1 MRRKQ
6 KRYTKEFEITADIL
20 LQKRK
25 AKLSL
30 EKAERIE
37 AEMHGMVLEM
47 NSPGVDG
54 ARVAFLKLEHDTLTR
69 KSQRLR
75 RSIELTEDVRIPRL
89 VRTLA
94 AFKTMSLP
102 GMGGEGVV
110 LQK

>member
-6 KRYTKEFEITADIL
+6 KRYTREFEITADIL

-25 AKLSL
+25 AKLNL

-47 NSPGVDG
+47 NAPGADG
-54 ARVAFLKLEHDTLTR
+54 ARVAFLKLEHDSLSK

-94 AFKTMSLP
+94 AFQTMTLP
-102 GMGGEGVV
+102 GMGGDGIT